1 MALGKIKTNIRSKLN
16 LQAHCGLIKTLQ
28 LDAFICWSL
37 KRAGGFREMIKGSTD
52 KAFCV
57 DDFIMHDAF
66 QLALIAAIFFFY
78 FQSAEGIVQ
87 LNK

>member
-1 MALGKIKTNIRSKLN
+1 
-16 LQAHCGLIKTLQ
+16 
-28 LDAFICWSL
+28 L
-37 KRAGGFREMIKGSTD
+37 KRAGGFREMINGSTD

-57 DDFIMHDAF
+57 DYFIMHDAF